1 MSNSAQFDIASV
13 AVMRQYDETV
23 AAYCSPFI
31 CGDTD
36 LDNFFNHD
44 ALLYDNELLGRT
56 YAWIDITCPNRILGM
71 VTLANDS
78 IKAGNITSANA
89 RNRLQRY
96 IRNAKRGRSYPAV
109 LIGRLGVSKDLQ
121 GKNVHFGSQIL
132 CFIKDWFR
140 SKENKTGCRFVV
152 VDAYNNDETKRF
164 YEKNGF
170 KPLYSDEKDEKLF
183 FGIDLQEDLK
193 TRFYYY
199 DLKWK

>member
-1 MSNSAQFDIASV
+1 
-13 AVMRQYDETV
+13 
-23 AAYCSPFI
+23 
-31 CGDTD
+31 
-36 LDNFFNHD
+36 
-44 ALLYDNELLGRT
+44 
-56 YAWIDITCPNRILGM
+56 
-71 VTLANDS
+71 
-78 IKAGNITSANA
+78 
-89 RNRLQRY
+89 
-96 IRNAKRGRSYPAV
+96 
-109 LIGRLGVSKDLQ
+109 
-121 GKNVHFGSQIL
+121 VHFGSQIL